1 VTGASGVG
9 KTTLVHALDAQ
20 RLPGLHCHY
29 FDSVGVP
36 SVTDVTAQFGSP
48 QAWQQSTTERW
59 VTSLVANETGDR
71 VALLEGQMRPSEV
84 RAAFARQGVSRGRI
98 LLVDCD
104 HDARDARLRNERRQP
119 ELATPR
125 MAAWAAYLRGQADA
139 LELPIFDTTHLTLA
153 QAEQG
158 FIECIRAWTV

>member
-36 SVTDVTAQFGSP
+36 PVTDMTAHFGSP

-59 VTSLVANETGDR
+59 ITALVANDTGDR
-71 VALLEGQMRPSEV
+71 VALLEGQTRPSEV
-84 RAAFARQGVSRGRI
+84 RAAAHLRYHPSHTGPGGAGVHRVHPGLDCVIHHTVASRGAHYHVAVRTI
-98 LLVDCD
+98 
-104 HDARDARLRNERRQP
+104 P
-119 ELATPR
+119 EVI
-125 MAAWAAYLRGQADA
+125 YD
-139 LELPIFDTTHLTLA
+139 
-153 QAEQG
+153 
-158 FIECIRAWTV
+158 

>member
-36 SVTDVTAQFGSP
+36 PVTDMT
-48 QAWQQSTTERW
+48 WQQSTTERW
-59 VTSLVANETGDR
+59 VTALVANDTGDR

-84 RAAFARQGVSRGRI
+84 RDAA
-98 LLVDCD
+98 L
-104 HDARDARLRNERRQP
+104 
-119 ELATPR
+119 
-125 MAAWAAYLRGQADA
+125 
-139 LELPIFDTTHLTLA
+139 FDTTHLTLA

-158 FIECIRAWTV
+158 FIECIRAWTVWSTTPLLRAVRTTMSPSGRFPR

>member
-1 VTGASGVG
+1 MTGASGVG
-9 KTTLVHALDAQ
+9 KTTLVHTLDAQ

-36 SVTDVTAQFGSP
+36 SVTDVT
-48 QAWQQSTTERW
+48 WQQSTTERW
-59 VTSLVANETGDR
+59 ITSLVANDTGDR